1 MCGEEVSNPLAVPH
15 RFWVMP
21 GVRSKKECFPWVRE
35 FLSKERAEVIYL
47 GPVEIPLMLLR
58 LTQ

>member
-1 MCGEEVSNPLAVPH
+1 
-15 RFWVMP
+15 MP
-21 GVRSKKECFPWVRE
+21 GVQSKKECFPWVRE